1 MATPASESLRPILLA
16 PLSIVLFYLAM
27 AMLAFMQ
34 APRMHGSWVFW
45 MIGSIAVVA
54 YAVATPAGMLLIR
67 LYRGVG
73 GPPASAC
80 IATGVVCAVTAA
92 VVADLPEPN
101 LERIRYYLFAGF
113 SGALWGIS
121 LYSLSKNERR

>member
-1 MATPASESLRPILLA
+1 MATPASDSLRPILLA

-27 AMLAFMQ
+27 ALLALAQ
-34 APRMHGSWVFW
+34 APSLHGTWVFW
-45 MIGSIAVVA
+45 MVASIAVVA
-54 YAVATPAGMLLIR
+54 YAVATPAGMLLNR

-73 GPPASAC
+73 GPPVSAC
-80 IATGVVCAVTAA
+80 IATGVVCAVGAA

-113 SGALWGIS
+113 SGMLWGVT